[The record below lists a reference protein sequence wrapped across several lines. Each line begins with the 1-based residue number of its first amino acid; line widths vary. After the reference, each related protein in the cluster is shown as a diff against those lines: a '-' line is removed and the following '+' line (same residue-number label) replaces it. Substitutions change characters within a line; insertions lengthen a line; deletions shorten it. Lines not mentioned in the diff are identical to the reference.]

1 MNQGHP
7 EVDRLLTEANVHR
20 VRKQWAEAEAK
31 CRQALLLNPHD
42 PYARE
47 LLGDLLEAQGQYDKA
62 KEIYRSL
69 LQDFPGRA
77 SVETKLAR
85 LIIKTTPAPGA
96 SSSVPQPSPVRK
108 KSGIIAV
115 ILSLSWP
122 GLGQFYLGQW
132 IKGLIFAGLGLV
144 LFTRSFSAFIT
155 PLVTSLQGGLGTSE
169 GDFIPSRGVTSSFIG
184 SGTLFGFLFFL
195 VYLIA
200 LVDILWGIAKIN
212 RSSG

>member
-20 VRKQWAEAEAK
+20 VRGQWAEAEAK

-42 PYARE
+42 AYARE
-47 LLGDLLEAQGQYDKA
+47 LLGDLLEAQGQYDQA

-85 LIIKTTPAPGA
+85 LIIKTTPTPGA
-96 SSSVPQPSPVRK
+96 SSSPVSRPSSAQK
-108 KSGIIAV
+108 KSGIKAV
-115 ILSLSWP
+115 ILSLGWP

-132 IKGLIFAGLGLV
+132 IKGFIFAGLGLV
-144 LFTRSFSAFIT
+144 LFTRAFLAFIT
-155 PLVTSLQGGLGTSE
+155 PLVTTLQGGLGTSE
-169 GDFIPSRGVTSSFIG
+169 GDFIPSPRVTSSFIG

-195 VYLIA
+195 IYIIA
-200 LVDILWGIAKIN
+200 LIDVLWVSAKLN
-212 RSSG
+212 RSS